1 MTDPNKTNFDDGSF
15 EHKLSHS
22 FSGFQRIQVER
33 PRWQEVKEYQELPVP
48 HQQEL
53 LSRLI
58 DHVRDL

>member
-1 MTDPNKTNFDDGSF
+1 MTDPNKTSFDESSF
-15 EHKLSHS
+15 EHKLSQS

-33 PRWQEVKEYQELPVP
+33 SRWQEVKEYQELPVP